1 MKGESEMNKLEFNFS
16 SIKDLQE
23 WLERKNWNSESPE
36 AFDKWLQGF
45 FDNGNEI
52 SVNDKNY
59 DYWDCWELV

>member
-1 MKGESEMNKLEFNFS
+1 MNKIEFDFS

-23 WLERKNWNSESPE
+23 WLERQKWNRENPE
-36 AFDKWLQGF
+36 AFDNWLQDF
-45 FDNGNEI
+45 FKNGNEI

>member
-1 MKGESEMNKLEFNFS
+1 MNRIEFDFS
-16 SIKDLQE
+16 SIKDLKE

-36 AFDKWLQGF
+36 AFDNWLQNF
-45 FDNGNEI
+45 FNNGYEI